1 MKRPIEFK
9 LDALRFYTEGCTPL
23 EAFAKAGKVHD
34 VPLSRC
40 MTTKA
45 YASGYMSD
53 DIKNWLR
60 KKRDGGNATVQ
71 QYLTKW
77 NISL

>member
-9 LDALRFYTEGCTPL
+9 LDALRFYTEGCSPL
-23 EAFAKAGKVHD
+23 EAFAKAGAKHN
-34 VPLSRC
+34 VPLSGC

-45 YASGYMSD
+45 YASGYVSD

-60 KKRDGGNATVQ
+60 KQRDKGNQTVID
-71 QYLTKW
+71 YLTTW
-77 NISL
+77 SINL